1 MTRRIAIL
9 GLILAPLLG
18 GASPPIAT
26 YAMSSD
32 SMRPNLEKGDL
43 VGADMLEGMC
53 GQTHPQ
59 PGDVVVYRPKD
70 KPQPYLG
77 RVVAGPGQTLRIRRG
92 RLVIDGRTVPAARV
106 AEATGGAGAVVQ
118 ETLSNG
124 RSYFTLA
131 SGEEALFD
139 GIAPVRLGPQDW
151 YILADNRD
159 DATDSRIWGPF
170 ETKDICAV
178 ATVILQAKDKK
189 RVGAKP

>member
-1 MTRRIAIL
+1 MTRRLAFL

-18 GASPPIAT
+18 AASPPIAT

-53 GQTHPQ
+53 GKTEPQ

-70 KPQPYLG
+70 KAQPYLG

-106 AEATGGAGAVVQ
+106 AETPGGAMVQ

-139 GIAPVRLGPQDW
+139 DIAPVRLGPQDW
-151 YILADNRD
+151 YILGDNRD
-159 DATDSRIWGPF
+159 DASDSRIWGPF
-170 ETKDICAV
+170 ENKDICAV

>member
-1 MTRRIAIL
+1 MSRRIAIL

-18 GASPPIAT
+18 GAAPPIAT

-32 SMRPNLEKGDL
+32 SMRPNLERGDL
-43 VGADMLEGMC
+43 VGADMPEGMC
-53 GQTHPQ
+53 GQTSPQ
-59 PGDVVVYRPKD
+59 PGDVVVFRPKD
-70 KPQPYLG
+70 KAPPLLG

-106 AEATGGAGAVVQ
+106 AEAPDGGGVVIE

-131 SGEEALFD
+131 RGGEALFD
-139 GIAPVRLGPQDW
+139 DVAPARLGPEDW

-159 DATDSRIWGPF
+159 DAADSRMWGPF
-170 ETKDICAV
+170 ASKDICAV

>member
-1 MTRRIAIL
+1 MIRRIALL
-9 GLILAPLLG
+9 GLMVAPLLG
-18 GASPPIAT
+18 AAGPPIAT

-53 GQTHPQ
+53 GQSHPQ

-70 KPQPYLG
+70 KAQPYLG

-92 RLVIDGRTVPAARV
+92 RLVIDGRAVPIARI
-106 AEATGGAGAVVQ
+106 AEAPGGEGSVVQ
-118 ETLSNG
+118 ETLGNG

-131 SGEEALFD
+131 SDDEALFSD
-139 GIAPVRLGPQDW
+139 VASVRLGPQDW
-151 YILADNRD
+151 YILGDNRD
-159 DATDSRIWGPF
+159 DASDSRIWGPF
-170 ETKDICAV
+170 QDKDICGV